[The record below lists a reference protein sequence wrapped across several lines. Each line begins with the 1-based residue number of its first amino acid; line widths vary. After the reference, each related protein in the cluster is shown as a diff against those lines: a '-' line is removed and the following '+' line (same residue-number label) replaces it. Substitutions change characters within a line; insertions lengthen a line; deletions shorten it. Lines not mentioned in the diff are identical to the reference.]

1 MPDTSFA
8 FTDPRAQTV
17 WEKKLFV
24 FALQNMVFF
33 GMMGKTA
40 NSFIHVNKELL
51 SNKASLTLV
60 LEADQ
65 PLQGAGVGDD
75 GDTTNKAQQLKR
87 RNMTITA
94 HERAT
99 RTQSAGAVSEHLTR
113 TKFREASRRNLG
125 IWVKEAIEND
135 VSTCCFGGYNVNS
148 SSNEIATINEADV
161 SSARIYRGGQ
171 NAAGTLGNSGATYP
185 STALLTAGTQAN
197 NLMGTKLME
206 AMKRRALAFSPRFR
220 GSSVPDLSK
229 QTPDD
234 IRDGVD
240 GPQEGIYF
248 LVLINPLQTKAIRAE
263 TGTQGWKEITA
274 SAQVRGNKNPIFSGA
289 AFIWD
294 KMIFWEYD
302 RTPTRTG
309 ASGTGIGEG
318 FTLNAG
324 RTATSDPAANGR
336 TACRAALL
344 GADAL
349 SFAWAMRPGWFEH
362 VHDVNKPVIKT
373 QMIYGVKINNFNAHG
388 TTTAQQDEA
397 RLIIETE
404 VIADS

>member
-17 WEKKLFV
+17 WENKLFEYS
-24 FALQNMVFF
+24 LQNMIFL
-33 GMMGKTA
+33 GLLGKTG

-51 SNKASLTLV
+51 SNTKSLTLR
-60 LEADQ
+60 LEADE
-65 PLQGAGVGDD
+65 PLRGAGVGDD
-75 GDTTNKAQQLKR
+75 GDTTGNAQQLKR
-87 RNMTITA
+87 RNMEITA

-113 TKFREASRRNLG
+113 TNFREASRHNLG
-125 IWVKEAIEND
+125 IWVKEALEND
-135 VSTCCFGGYNVNS
+135 IATCAFGLYNVNS
-148 SSNEIATINEADV
+148 SSNDIATINEAEV

-171 NAAGTLGNSGATYP
+171 NAAGTLGNAGATYA
-185 STALLTAGTQAN
+185 STAALTAGTQAS

-206 AMKRRALAFSPRFR
+206 AMKRRAIAFSPRFR
-220 GSSVPDLSK
+220 GSMVPDLSK

-240 GPQEGIYF
+240 GPQEGIFF

-263 TGTQGWKEITA
+263 TGSQGWKEITA
-274 SAQVRGNKNPIFSGA
+274 AAQIRGNKNPIFSGA

-294 KMIFWEYD
+294 KMVFWEYD
-302 RTPTRTG
+302 RSPTRTG
-309 ASGTGIGEG
+309 AGGTGIGEG

-324 RTATSDPAANGR
+324 RTATNDAAANGR
-336 TACRAALL
+336 TSCRAVLL

-349 SFAWAMRPGWFEH
+349 SFAWAMKPGWFEH
-362 VHDVNKPVIKT
+362 VYDANKPLIKT
-373 QMIYGVKINNFNAHG
+373 QMLYGVKANNFRAHG
-388 TTTAQQDEA
+388 TTTDQQDEA
-397 RLIIETE
+397 RFIIETE